1 MLKGSLNQEDAVFD
15 VESARCTRWRTVCC
29 WQYSGYIADGRQQ
42 FYGSRWKRMEDVDVC
57 QDGFRI
63 DVSAEVIHLRATRS
77 HVS

>member
-15 VESARCTRWRTVCC
+15 VKSARCARWRSVRRR
-29 WQYSGYIADGRQQ
+29 QYSSNMADGRRQ
-42 FYGSRWKRMEDVDVC
+42 FNRGRWKRMEDRDID

-63 DVSAEVIHLRATRS
+63 DIGVEVVHLRAACR